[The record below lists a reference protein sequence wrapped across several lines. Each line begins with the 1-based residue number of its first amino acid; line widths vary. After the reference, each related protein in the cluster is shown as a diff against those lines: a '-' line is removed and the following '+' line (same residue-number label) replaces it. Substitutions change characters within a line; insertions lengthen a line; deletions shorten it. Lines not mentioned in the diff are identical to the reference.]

1 MIGNFS
7 SNLKN
12 SKTCFPIIESDK
24 VIHFKFGIPGF
35 ESLTRFIIKKI
46 PEYHPLLLLQA
57 VEEPEIS
64 LIIADPAIF
73 QIEKFFKIPAMTRD
87 KLQIKSEAEM
97 KLYVI
102 LSFDNQKRRFTANL
116 KAPII
121 INKILNQG
129 QQVILDDPTLEINY
143 HLFINQSN

>member
-1 MIGNFS
+1 MIRDS
-7 SNLKN
+7 SPARSNN
-12 SKTCFPIIESDK
+12 TSFPTYATDNAIY
-24 VIHFKFGIPGF
+24 FKYGIPGF
-35 ESLTRFIIKKI
+35 ESLTRFLIKEM
-46 PEYHPLLLLQA
+46 PEYSPMLLLQS
-57 VEEPEIS
+57 VEEPEVS

-73 QIEKFFKIPAMTRD
+73 QIEKILNIPAENKN
-87 KLQIKSEAEM
+87 KLKIQSDSEM
-97 KLYVI
+97 NLYVI
-102 LSFDNQKRRFTANL
+102 LSFDSQSQQFTANL